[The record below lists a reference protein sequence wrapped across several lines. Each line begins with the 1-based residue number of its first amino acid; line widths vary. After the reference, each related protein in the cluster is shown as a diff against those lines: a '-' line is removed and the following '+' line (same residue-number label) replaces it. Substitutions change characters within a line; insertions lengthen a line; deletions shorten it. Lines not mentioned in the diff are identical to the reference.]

1 MRVLRDKFKWSAD
14 ALQALQDDSRSYTQR
29 VTPTAT
35 LDVIQ
40 ADPPDTPILECGVTA
55 KSDFIVS
62 GDSRH
67 VLPLG
72 QYEGIPILKVAD
84 FMAIL
89 QQP

>member
-1 MRVLRDKFKWSAD
+1 ML
-14 ALQALQDDSRSYTQR
+14 RSYTQR

-35 LDVIQ
+35 LDVIR
-40 ADPPDTPILECGVTA
+40 ADPPDNRILECAVTA

-72 QYEGIPILKVAD
+72 QYAGIPILKVAD

-89 QQP
+89 QKQS